1 MNIKGEERSTW
12 NYGNDKEVNN
22 ARDADAEEI
31 NTTRTSDNRS
41 SDNAN
46 RTNNK
51 METASNL
58 DRTAVQMA
66 ELRAVQAQWDAGN
79 YIVGNTNDVR
89 NTRMIDTPSDT
100 TRKNDAQRTTA
111 SSSHPSC
118 TPSLN
123 GSILSAGKQNSIQ
136 FQWMPSEAMKKL
148 CNALELAS
156 LCPLLETQPDKLHQ
170 IIINAS
176 SSMLALSRSIF
187 EGETRYQNLASP
199 FKWLIPRQALL
210 GQERRVHLSPPAS
223 YRNPS
228 GKQTILHSLPVTY
241 TRTNESLQLKCSG
254 RTRSEIWNCHD
265 Q

>member
-1 MNIKGEERSTW
+1 MIDDSQNHHARSPAECLASYIDFLRFARNDDSAGTQQNINSGANRSNARSAIYSLTQNSTSDATPNNSTTNNFTEDLRDDYSSSSRIPLSLHQRAKTRNRNLAQRLNIKGEERSTL

-41 SDNAN
+41 SDNAD

-58 DRTAVQMA
+58 DRTAVQTA

-89 NTRMIDTPSDT
+89 NTRMINTPSDT
-100 TRKNDAQRTTA
+100 TIKNDAQRTTA

-118 TPSLN
+118 APSLN

-136 FQWMPSEAMKKL
+136 FQWMPSEAMKNYAMHWSWRH
-148 CNALELAS
+148 CA
-156 LCPLLETQPDKLHQ
+156 
-170 IIINAS
+170 
-176 SSMLALSRSIF
+176 
-187 EGETRYQNLASP
+187 
-199 FKWLIPRQALL
+199 
-210 GQERRVHLSPPAS
+210 
-223 YRNPS
+223 PS
-228 GKQTILHSLPVTY
+228 
-241 TRTNESLQLKCSG
+241 
-254 RTRSEIWNCHD
+254 
-265 Q
+265 

>member
-1 MNIKGEERSTW
+1 MGCRQLHCWQHQWCEKYSYDRYSIW
-12 NYGNDKEVNN
+12 YHQKEWC
-22 ARDADAEEI
+22 
-31 NTTRTSDNRS
+31 TKDNS
-41 SDNAN
+41 QQL
-46 RTNNK
+46 
-51 METASNL
+51 ASFMHTKFKWKHSIS
-58 DRTAVQMA
+58 RQA
-66 ELRAVQAQWDAGN
+66 ELRTIPMDAKWG
-79 YIVGNTNDVR
+79 Y
-89 NTRMIDTPSDT
+89 
-100 TRKNDAQRTTA
+100 
-111 SSSHPSC
+111 
-118 TPSLN
+118 
-123 GSILSAGKQNSIQ
+123 
-136 FQWMPSEAMKKL
+136 EKL
-148 CNALELAS
+148 QNALELAS
-156 LCPLLETQPDKLHQ
+156 LCPLLETQPDALHQ

>member
-1 MNIKGEERSTW
+1 MAQRLNIKGEERSTW

-41 SDNAN
+41 SDNAD

-58 DRTAVQMA
+58 DRTAVQTA

-89 NTRMIDTPSDT
+89 NTCMINTPSDT
-100 TRKNDAQRTTA
+100 TRKNDAQRSTA

-118 TPSLN
+118 APSLN

-148 CNALELAS
+148 RNALELAS

-187 EGETRYQNLASP
+187 EGETRYQK
-199 FKWLIPRQALL
+199 F
-210 GQERRVHLSPPAS
+210 GQSIQMIDSKTGVAR
-223 YRNPS
+223 
-228 GKQTILHSLPVTY
+228 
-241 TRTNESLQLKCSG
+241 TRTKGTPITTDFITQS
-254 RTRSEIWNCHD
+254 IWKTNNPAFSTSDIHED
-265 Q
+265 